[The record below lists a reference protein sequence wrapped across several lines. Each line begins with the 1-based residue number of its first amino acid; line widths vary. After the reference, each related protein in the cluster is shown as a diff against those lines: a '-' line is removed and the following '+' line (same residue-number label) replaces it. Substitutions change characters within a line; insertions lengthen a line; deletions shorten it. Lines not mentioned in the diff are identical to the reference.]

1 MTVRTATAADVDAIA
16 ASEADNLG
24 ADAWSHALVEEGVA
38 GRLPTVHYL
47 VAEEEHRLVGH
58 AVASLAGDV
67 AELQRIAVAAEH
79 RRAGVATALLDEV
92 LALAAAGGADRVLLE
107 VREDNARRARLLR
120 RTRLRRGGPAP
131 ALLPRRCHR
140 GRPPAPAGGGSP
152 DQAYPDPYDFDYAAA
167 PG

>member
-1 MTVRTATAADVDAIA
+1 MTVRTATLADVDAIA

-67 AELQRIAVAAEH
+67 AELQRIAVAADH
-79 RRAGVATALLDEV
+79 RRAGVASALLDEV

-107 VREDNARRARLLR
+107 VREDNAD
-120 RTRLRRGGPAP
+120 
-131 ALLPRRCHR
+131 AL
-140 GRPPAPAGGGSP
+140 A
-152 DQAYPDPYDFDYAAA
+152 FYAARGFVEVDRRRRYYRDGA
-167 PG
+167 TAVVLRLPLGT